1 MLGLLITLLDGN
13 HFMTENTNSTNIQDM
28 SFEQSL
34 KELEEIVSRLEQG
47 DVELERSI
55 TIYERGEALRKH
67 CDNLLKRAEA
77 KVEKITLD
85 AKGTP
90 TGTQSLN
97 IE

>member
-1 MLGLLITLLDGN
+1 
-13 HFMTENTNSTNIQDM
+13 MTNDANTPDLKQM

-34 KELEEIVSRLEQG
+34 SELEEIVSRLEQG

-67 CDNLLKRAEA
+67 CDDLLKRAEA

-90 TGTQSLN
+90 SGTEPLN
-97 IE
+97 VGD

>member
-1 MLGLLITLLDGN
+1 
-13 HFMTENTNSTNIQDM
+13 MTKDANKADLKQM

-34 KELEEIVSRLEQG
+34 SELEEIVSRLEQG

-67 CDNLLKRAEA
+67 GDDLLKRAEA

-90 TGTQSLN
+90 SGTEPLN
-97 IE
+97 VGD

>member
-1 MLGLLITLLDGN
+1 
-13 HFMTENTNSTNIQDM
+13 MTNDANTPDLKQM

-34 KELEEIVSRLEQG
+34 SELEEIVSRLEQG

-67 CDNLLKRAEA
+67 CDDLLKRAEA

-90 TGTQSLN
+90 SGTEPLN
-97 IE
+97 VGE

>member
-1 MLGLLITLLDGN
+1 MTTDGN
-13 HFMTENTNSTNIQDM
+13 RPALKDL

-47 DVELERSI
+47 DVELEKSI
-55 TIYERGEALRKH
+55 SIYERGETLRKH
-67 CDNLLKRAEA
+67 CDDLLKRAEA

-85 AKGTP
+85 AQGNPSGTDP
-90 TGTQSLN
+90 LN

>member
-1 MLGLLITLLDGN
+1 
-13 HFMTENTNSTNIQDM
+13 MTTDTNTPALNDM

-34 KELEEIVSRLEQG
+34 KELEGIVSRLEQG

-67 CDNLLKRAEA
+67 CDDLLKRAEA

-90 TGTQSLN
+90 SGTEPLN
-97 IE
+97 VGE

>member
-1 MLGLLITLLDGN
+1 
-13 HFMTENTNSTNIQDM
+13 MTNDVDTPDLKQM

-34 KELEEIVSRLEQG
+34 SELEEIVSRLEQG

-67 CDNLLKRAEA
+67 CDGLLKRAEA

-85 AKGTP
+85 AKGSP
-90 TGTQSLN
+90 SGTEPLN
-97 IE
+97 VGD

>member
-1 MLGLLITLLDGN
+1 
-13 HFMTENTNSTNIQDM
+13 MTNNANTPDLKEM

-34 KELEEIVSRLEQG
+34 SELEEIVSRLEQG

-67 CDNLLKRAEA
+67 CDDLLKRAEA

-85 AKGTP
+85 AKGSP
-90 TGTQSLN
+90 SGTEPLN
-97 IE
+97 IGE

>member
-1 MLGLLITLLDGN
+1 
-13 HFMTENTNSTNIQDM
+13 MTNDANTPDLKQM

-34 KELEEIVSRLEQG
+34 SELEEIVSRLEQG

-67 CDNLLKRAEA
+67 CDDLLKRAEA

-85 AKGTP
+85 TKGTP
-90 TGTQSLN
+90 SGTEPLN
-97 IE
+97 MGD

>member
-1 MLGLLITLLDGN
+1 
-13 HFMTENTNSTNIQDM
+13 MTADKDKLSINEM

-55 TIYERGEALRKH
+55 AIYERGETLRKH
-67 CDNLLKRAEA
+67 CDDLLKRAEA

-90 TGTQSLN
+90 AGTEPLN
-97 IE
+97 VEE

>member
-1 MLGLLITLLDGN
+1 
-13 HFMTENTNSTNIQDM
+13 MTVENDKRSVKEM

-55 TIYERGEALRKH
+55 AIYERGETLRKH
-67 CDNLLKRAEA
+67 CDDLLKRAEA

-85 AKGTP
+85 AKGAP
-90 TGTQSLN
+90 AGTEPLTV
-97 IE
+97 EE

>member
-1 MLGLLITLLDGN
+1 
-13 HFMTENTNSTNIQDM
+13 MTKDANTTALKEM

-67 CDNLLKRAEA
+67 CDDLLKRAEA

-85 AKGTP
+85 AKGKP
-90 TGTQSLN
+90 SGTQPLN
-97 IE
+97 VGE

>member
-1 MLGLLITLLDGN
+1 
-13 HFMTENTNSTNIQDM
+13 MTAQSEAIAVNKM

-47 DVELERSI
+47 NVELERSI
-55 TIYERGEALRKH
+55 SIYERGESLRKH
-67 CDNLLKRAEA
+67 CDELLKRAEA

-85 AKGTP
+85 ATGTP
-90 TGTQSLN
+90 NGTQAIH

>member
-1 MLGLLITLLDGN
+1 
-13 HFMTENTNSTNIQDM
+13 MTVENDKPSIKEM

-55 TIYERGEALRKH
+55 AIYGRGETLRKH
-67 CDNLLKRAEA
+67 CDDLLKRAEA

-85 AKGTP
+85 AKGVP
-90 TGTQSLN
+90 AGTEPLTV
-97 IE
+97 EE

>member
-1 MLGLLITLLDGN
+1 
-13 HFMTENTNSTNIQDM
+13 MTADANTPAIQEM

-55 TIYERGEALRKH
+55 SIYERGETLRRH
-67 CDNLLKRAEA
+67 CDDLLKRAEA

-85 AKGTP
+85 AKGSP
-90 TGTQSLN
+90 SGTEPLHV
-97 IE
+97 ET